1 MQTKNP
7 LRGFTLVELLVVIAI
22 IGVLVALLLP
32 AIQAARE
39 AARRMSCTNNIR
51 QTALAMPNYESA
63 MKELPSG
70 FSGWSTKIN
79 TVLGHT
85 GFVQILP
92 YLEQDNISQAIDPD
106 LRFVDLAGAAGNRI
120 LASQV
125 SGFQCPSGVAQG
137 RSYAGYARSNY
148 VLCFGPAN
156 PWPLT
161 VGSPWSSSNSTL
173 GTTETFEN
181 SAAFRVARGR
191 QMREFTDGTSS
202 TVALSEQRADPDGA
216 PGLRGLWGFPTI
228 GSVYVHHLT
237 PNSSAPDSVRPED
250 CTPEANQIAPC
261 QGVTG
266 TGSDNDVVQQCTARS
281 FHSGGVN
288 VAFVDAHIEFVT
300 DEIDLIVWQ
309 ALSTIDG
316 GEVALGQ

>member
-1 MQTKNP
+1 MQLNKTP
-7 LRGFTLVELLVVIAI
+7 RGFTLVELLVVIAI

-32 AIQAARE
+32 AVQAARE

-51 QTALAMPNYESA
+51 QSALAMANYESVT
-63 MKELPSG
+63 KELPSG
-70 FSGWSTKIN
+70 FSGWSTKIG

-92 YLEQDNISQAIDPD
+92 YLEQDNISQAIDPN

-120 LASQV
+120 LESQI
-125 SGFQCPSGVAQG
+125 SAFQCPSGVAQG

-148 VLCFGPAN
+148 VLCFGPSF
-156 PWPLT
+156 PWPLEP
-161 VGSPWSSSNSTL
+161 GSPWLPSNSTL
-173 GTTETFEN
+173 GTTGTFEN
-181 SAAFRVARGR
+181 GAAFRVARGR
-191 QMREFTDGTSS
+191 QMREFIDGTSS
-202 TVALSEQRADPDGA
+202 TVALSEQLADPGSA
-216 PGLRGLWGFPTI
+216 GGLRGLWGFPTI

-250 CTPEANQIAPC
+250 CNPEINLKAPC
-261 QGVTG
+261 QGVSG

-281 FHSGGVN
+281 FHTGGVN
-288 VAFVDAHIEFVT
+288 VAFVDSHVEFVT

-316 GEVALGQ
+316 GEVVPER